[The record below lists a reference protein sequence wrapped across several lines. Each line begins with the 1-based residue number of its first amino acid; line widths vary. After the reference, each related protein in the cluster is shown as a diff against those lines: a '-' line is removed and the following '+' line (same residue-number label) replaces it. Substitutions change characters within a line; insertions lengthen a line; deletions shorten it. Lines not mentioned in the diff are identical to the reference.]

1 MPAYTRA
8 RVCKQPSG
16 ELSAVTPASSAA
28 KRVVVLLSGA
38 GSNLQA
44 LLERSLGGQVVRVV
58 SDQLGAGALD
68 LARARNVEAVAVDR
82 REFADRQAWEKALRE
97 VVTEAAPDVV
107 VLAGF
112 MRILSGAF
120 VSRWPTLNVH
130 PSLLPAFPG
139 AHAVADALRH
149 GVKVTGATV
158 HFVVEQVDA
167 GPIVAQESVAVRSN
181 DTIETLHARIKA
193 VEHRLLPDS
202 VTLFCHDRLA
212 IDGRR
217 VRILP

>member
-1 MPAYTRA
+1 MTTA
-8 RVCKQPSG
+8 
-16 ELSAVTPASSAA
+16 TPPAA
-28 KRVVVLLSGA
+28 KRVVVLVSGA
-38 GSNLQA
+38 GSNLGA
-44 LLERSLGGQVVRVV
+44 LLERSYNGEVVRVV
-58 SDQLGAGALD
+58 SDQPGAGGLA
-68 LARARNVEAVAVDR
+68 LARAHDIDAVAVDHR
-82 REFADRQAWEKALRE
+82 QYADRSEWEKGLRE
-97 VVTEAAPDVV
+97 VVAEAAAELV

-120 VSRWPTLNVH
+120 VRRWPTLNVH

-167 GPIVAQESVAVRSN
+167 GPIVAQESVAVMAN
-181 DTIETLHARIKA
+181 DTIETLHARIKV
-193 VEHRLLPDS
+193 VEHRLLPEC
-202 VTLFCHDRLA
+202 VALFCSDRLA
-212 IDGRR
+212 VDGRQ

>member
-1 MPAYTRA
+1 MTTA
-8 RVCKQPSG
+8 
-16 ELSAVTPASSAA
+16 TPPVA
-28 KRVVVLLSGA
+28 KRVVVLVSGA
-38 GSNLQA
+38 GSNLGA
-44 LLERSLGGQVVRVV
+44 LLERSYNGEVVRVV
-58 SDQLGAGALD
+58 SDQPGAGGLA
-68 LARARNVEAVAVDR
+68 LARAHDIDAVAVDHR
-82 REFADRQAWEKALRE
+82 QYADRSEWEKGLRE
-97 VVTEAAPDVV
+97 VVAEAAAELV

-120 VSRWPTLNVH
+120 VRRWPTLNVH

-167 GPIVAQESVAVRSN
+167 GPIVAQESVAVMAN

-193 VEHRLLPDS
+193 VEHRLLPEC
-202 VTLFCHDRLA
+202 VALFCSDRLA
-212 IDGRR
+212 VDGRQ

>member
-1 MPAYTRA
+1 MTTA
-8 RVCKQPSG
+8 
-16 ELSAVTPASSAA
+16 TPPAA
-28 KRVVVLLSGA
+28 KRVVVLVSGA
-38 GSNLQA
+38 GSNLGA
-44 LLERSLGGQVVRVV
+44 LLERSYNGEVVRVV
-58 SDQLGAGALD
+58 SDQPGAGGLA
-68 LARARNVEAVAVDR
+68 LARAHDIDAVAVDHR
-82 REFADRQAWEKALRE
+82 QYADRSEWEKGLRE
-97 VVTEAAPDVV
+97 VVAEAAAELV

-120 VSRWPTLNVH
+120 VRRWPTLNVH

-167 GPIVAQESVAVRSN
+167 GPIVAQESVAVMAN

-193 VEHRLLPDS
+193 VEHRLLPEC
-202 VTLFCHDRLA
+202 VALFCSDRLA
-212 IDGRR
+212 VDGRQ